1 MTPVEKEAFIKAFCN
16 NVASVPEAALQKFM
30 DEYCDA
36 GDSSLSYESS
46 EYYTPIM
53 DALGVWF
60 DARMFYK
67 KYFREEE
74 KANV

>member
-1 MTPVEKEAFIKAFCN
+1 MTPVEKEAFIRAFCN
-16 NVASVPEAALQKFM
+16 NVASVPSDALEKFM
-30 DEYCDA
+30 DEYCNA

-60 DARMFYK
+60 DARQFYK
-67 KYFREEE
+67 TYVKAEE
-74 KANV
+74 KQNG

>member
-1 MTPVEKEAFIKAFCN
+1 MTPIEKEAFIDAFCS
-16 NVASVPEAALQKFM
+16 NVATVPSAAVEKFM
-30 DEYCDA
+30 DEFFNA

-60 DARMFYK
+60 DARQFYK
-67 KYFREEE
+67 TYFKTEE
-74 KANV
+74 NQNG

>member
-1 MTPVEKEAFIKAFCN
+1 MTPVEKEAFINAFCN

-30 DEYCDA
+30 DEYCNA

-60 DARMFYK
+60 DAKLFYK
-67 KYFREEE
+67 LYFKAEE
-74 KANV
+74 KQNG

>member
-1 MTPVEKEAFIKAFCN
+1 MTPVEKEAFINAFCN
-16 NVASVPEAALQKFM
+16 NVASVPEPALQKFM
-30 DEYCDA
+30 DEYCIADD
-36 GDSSLSYESS
+36 DSISNESS

-60 DARMFYK
+60 DAKLFYK
-67 KYFREEE
+67 QYFKEQE